1 MMGYKILLTI
11 QFLGVLGLMFGCWM
25 LLRNLRSK
33 MHGFLFF
40 YFAVATF
47 NSGGYLCQMLSHS
60 MREAILCQQIS
71 YLGRTWVPLALALFV
86 ASYCGREAITRLYIM
101 GPLFLLHLAV
111 YILVLTSDYQHLYY
125 INRSFSEE
133 GLFPHLVYD
142 YGIMHVVYNFMLIAY
157 AVYTYVEM
165 GRKLKNT
172 KDPVTRKG
180 GIFVTAG
187 LVTLSLFFVAELL
200 DLGREYDMIQLG
212 YVFSA
217 IFFYIALIRYDI
229 LDTRKLTRDLV
240 IDRLSEPIVAVD
252 ERGMIAYFN
261 KPALRL
267 FPDLANKENSVAE
280 QLEAITGK
288 DEIIE
293 FDSRKLQPRKTSLMR
308 SGGVAGYAYIFSDET
323 ERISYTERLEK
334 EKSRADLANK
344 AKSDFLARMSHD
356 IRTPIN
362 AILGMDE
369 MILRECKEP
378 ETVNFANDIR
388 KAGNTLLLI
397 VNDILDLSKI
407 EEGKMEIVPTDYEL
421 ASLIGD
427 VSLLIRE
434 RAEEKKLKFE
444 ITVNENIPHLL
455 HGDDIRIKQCVIN
468 LLTNAVKYT
477 NEGSIRLSV
486 DYIEKEHGKIDLK
499 IKVSDTGIGMKPED
513 LKHLYDPYKRFDEEK
528 NRGVEGTGLGMDI
541 VGKLL
546 GLMGGKLSVDSEYG
560 KGSVFSFSLEQD
572 VVEETPVGN
581 ISARLVKYYG
591 DQNEY
596 HELFHAPAAR
606 ILVVDDNEVNLTVI
620 RNLLK
625 KTDITV
631 DTALSGPEAVNAF
644 KNADYDGVF
653 IDHMMPGMDGM
664 ETLAEIKKIEKS
676 AGVPC
681 IALTANAIAGAREMY
696 LSAGFAGYLSK
707 PVEASLLEKTLIEIL
722 PPSKVVITKEVVK
735 QAEHAP
741 AHEDTH
747 KAEPSPAKAPERPVH
762 KPVMLYIDGIDIDR
776 GIQICGSKKVYEG
789 VLKVFSRTADK
800 YADEIQEFF
809 DAEDWENY
817 VIKVHA
823 LKSSARTIG
832 ANELSE
838 RAARLERAGK
848 TDAITYIRE
857 NTEDVISDYRL
868 LAKQIEACLPE
879 EG

>member
-1 MMGYKILLTI
+1 
-11 QFLGVLGLMFGCWM
+11 
-25 LLRNLRSK
+25 
-33 MHGFLFF
+33 
-40 YFAVATF
+40 
-47 NSGGYLCQMLSHS
+47 GYLCQMLSRS

-111 YILVLTSDYQHLYY
+111 YILVLTSDYQQLYY

-187 LVTLSLFFVAELL
+187 LVTLTLFFVAELL

-217 IFFYIALIRYDI
+217 VFFYIALIRYDI

-407 EEGKMEIVPTDYEL
+407 EEGKMEIVPADYEL

-513 LKHLYDPYKRFDEEK
+513 LKHLYDPYTRFDEEK

-546 GLMGGKLSVDSEYG
+546 GLMGGKLNVDSEYG

-596 HELFHAPAAR
+596 HELFHAPTAR

-644 KNADYDGVF
+644 KNTDYDGVF

-676 AGVPC
+676 AGIPC

-722 PPSKVVITKEVVK
+722 PPSKVVITKEVAK
-735 QAEHAP
+735 QAEPAP
-741 AHEDTH
+741 AHEH
-747 KAEPSPAKAPERPVH
+747 PYKAEPRPAKAPERPVH
-762 KPVMLYIDGIDIDR
+762 KPVMLYIDGVDIDR